1 MITIFLR
8 FMNNKKKYIIKQNEV
23 IILLRDII
31 VKTLV
36 GKGKC
41 QNVDKLILKLPEVA
55 SKTLG
60 CWIINKTYETSYKE
74 EEVYIKGK
82 YDVQLWYAINDD
94 KKTNVYYKTI
104 PYESSFVMSW
114 RNLKKVNDEMFLKV
128 YVIKYPTPIFM
139 ELKNETEVEIKIESS
154 YVVESYKD
162 AVITVDSKNEENDDS
177 EIIDD
182 LIMNIN
188 PNYIENK
195 E

>member
-1 MITIFLR
+1 M
-8 FMNNKKKYIIKQNEV
+8 
-23 IILLRDII
+23 LRDII

-41 QNVDKLILKLPEVA
+41 QNVDKLTLKLPEVA

-60 CWIINKTYETSYKE
+60 CWIINNTYETSYKG
-74 EEVYIKGK
+74 EEVFIKGK

-139 ELKNETEVEIKIESS
+139 ELKNETEVELKIESS

-162 AVITVDSKNEENDDS
+162 AVITVESKNEENDDS

>member
-1 MITIFLR
+1 
-8 FMNNKKKYIIKQNEV
+8 
-23 IILLRDII
+23 
-31 VKTLV
+31 
-36 GKGKC
+36 
-41 QNVDKLILKLPEVA
+41 
-55 SKTLG
+55 
-60 CWIINKTYETSYKE
+60 
-74 EEVYIKGK
+74 
-82 YDVQLWYAINDD
+82 
-94 KKTNVYYKTI
+94 
-104 PYESSFVMSW
+104 
-114 RNLKKVNDEMFLKV
+114 
-128 YVIKYPTPIFM
+128 M